1 MLGKVLKYEMR
12 SLAKPFLPL
21 FGGFL
26 AVTLLC
32 KLSFEAASANVV
44 RADILDLVS
53 VMFGVLYG
61 IYVVALFVMSA
72 VFIVTHFYRTMAGTR
87 GYLSHTLPV
96 KTGTLIHAKLLAALI
111 WPVIACLVLAFS
123 VVVFAL
129 GHVSFGELGMAA
141 AEFFKIMGEL
151 LTELFTGPVSQL
163 VNMPLLTVELILCV
177 IAELLS
183 FPLMVY
189 ASIAIGQLFLKRR
202 VLWSVASYFGMY
214 ILLQIICTF
223 FIGYIGHG
231 NYASP
236 EGNALFVNR
245 FMFFMT
251 AVKVLSVTAYYL
263 ITRYIFS
270 KKLNL
275 E

>member
-1 MLGKVLKYEMR
+1 MLGKVLKYEMK

-44 RADILDLVS
+44 RADILDLIS
-53 VMFGVLYG
+53 MLFGVLYG
-61 IYVVALFVMSA
+61 IYAVALFVMTA
-72 VFIVTHFYRTMAGTR
+72 VFLVSHFYRTMAGTR

-96 KTGTLIHAKLLAALI
+96 KTSTLIHAKLLAALI
-111 WPVIACLVLAFS
+111 WPVIACLVLTFS

-129 GHVSFGELGMAA
+129 GHVSLGELGRAA
-141 AEFFKIMGEL
+141 AEFFKIVGEL
-151 LTELFTGPVSQL
+151 LTELYTGPISQHM
-163 VNMPLLTVELILCV
+163 NMPLLTAEFILCT
-177 IAELLS
+177 IAGILS

-202 VLWSVASYFGMY
+202 VLWSVGAYFGMY
-214 ILLQIICTF
+214 ILLQIISTF
-223 FIGYIGHG
+223 CIGAISYG
-231 NYASP
+231 NYASLS
-236 EGNALFVNR
+236 GNVLFVNR
-245 FMFFMT
+245 FMCFMT
-251 AVKVLSVTAYYL
+251 VVNVLSVMVFYA

>member
-1 MLGKVLKYEMR
+1 MLGKVLKYEMK
-12 SLAKPFLPL
+12 SLAKPFFPL

-26 AVTLLC
+26 AVTFLC

-44 RADILDLVS
+44 QADILELIS
-53 VMFGVLYG
+53 VLFGVLYG

-72 VFIVTHFYRTMAGTR
+72 VFLVTHFYRTMAGTR

-96 KTGTLIHAKLLAALI
+96 KTSTLIHAKLLAALI

-129 GHVSFGELGMAA
+129 GHVSFGELGRAA
-141 AEFFKIMGEL
+141 AEFFKIAGEL
-151 LTELFTGPVSQL
+151 MTELFTGPISQH
-163 VNMPLLTVELILCV
+163 VNMPLLTFEFILCM

-202 VLWSVASYFGMY
+202 VLWSVAAYFGMY
-214 ILLQIICTF
+214 ILLQILCTF
-223 FIGYIGHG
+223 FIGFMSSGS
-231 NYASP
+231 YASLS
-236 EGNALFVNR
+236 GNALFVNR

-251 AVKVLSVTAYYL
+251 AINVLSVTAYYV